1 MAFMLW
7 LCDGN
12 KYNIPVN
19 FDVLQLI
26 TFAQNVSI
34 LTLTEIDN
42 GYFHNS
48 Q

>member
-1 MAFMLW
+1 MLW
-7 LCDGN
+7 LRDAN

-42 GYFHNS
+42 GYLPNS
-48 Q
+48 P